1 MKNLII
7 LIFCLFSFTLF
18 SQSNQVKILEV
29 KTRVIIITTNKEVV
43 DKISSIYKYEAI
55 YFDKFTGKYKMWYPI
70 EFENRIF
77 SQLIGVYNIYI
88 SKPDRTLIF
97 YL

>member
-18 SQSNQVKILEV
+18 SQSNSVKIIELR
-29 KTRVIIITTNKEVV
+29 TRAIIIVNDKETVN
-43 DKISSIYKYEAI
+43 KISSICKYEAI
-55 YFDKFTGKYKMWYPI
+55 YFDKSTGKYKMWYPI

-88 SKPDRTLIF
+88 SKPDKTLIF